1 MPESQKVP
9 ATCLWY
15 YILISD
21 AFNYLFAQWMHYLSW
36 NYHATPVYTNYPC
49 VYQLRYEQ
57 NPDLTVCPNI
67 PVELIKKTK
76 NHHNDHIRSEK
87 FKLK

>member
-9 ATCLWY
+9 ATCLWH
-15 YILISD
+15 YILIYD

-49 VYQLRYEQ
+49 VYQL
-57 NPDLTVCPNI
+57 PLCI
-67 PVELIKKTK
+67 PTTPVYTNYPCVYQLPLCIPTS
-76 NHHNDHIRSEK
+76 I
-87 FKLK
+87 